1 MFVSFVNVIRRKW
14 NGALNRL
21 SRRLLLSRVPGLP
34 REVQIVPT
42 NACNLS
48 CRACPKTHY
57 PTDNRHLSPEV
68 YGRVKR
74 ELFPAARILNLQG
87 LGEPLLA
94 PLFRQMVKDARA
106 FGLKI
111 KFVTNAMRLDEDI
124 MREIVMAGADVTV
137 SLDGARAETHEDSR
151 TGSEFSV
158 VIDALSKFHAL
169 QKKIHNP
176 DFHISINTVV
186 TKRNVEEI
194 EDIIEVSAKYGVS
207 ALTLISPG
215 VGERKDDYAQ
225 DVISRHPELLL
236 SRMERLIRR
245 AQEKGI
251 ALFHPVFARPSL
263 TQLQVG
269 QTGCGMDGSKYERL
283 SGSRLFPGACLD
295 PWWLTY
301 IDVDGW
307 VRPCCRAIWVGMGN
321 ILEKPFRKIWND
333 MHYVRLRRFVN
344 SNNPPEFCRGCTN
357 WWGITQGDELYMES
371 LKARGIALPPPP
383 EIGVMASSEKVH
395 GA

>member
-1 MFVSFVNVIRRKW
+1 MFVSFANVIRRKW

-21 SRRLLLSRVPGLP
+21 SRRLFLRRALGLP

-42 NACNLS
+42 NACNLH

-57 PTDNRHLSPEV
+57 PTDNRHLSPDV
-68 YGRVKR
+68 YERVKR
-74 ELFPAARILNLQG
+74 ELFPAVRILNLQG

-94 PLFRQMVKDARA
+94 PLFRQMVKDAKA

-111 KFVTNAMRLDEDI
+111 KFVTNAMSLDEDV
-124 MREIVMAGADVTV
+124 MREIVTAGADVTV

-151 TGSEFSV
+151 TGSKFSV
-158 VIDALSKFHAL
+158 VIDALSEFQTL
-169 QKKIHNP
+169 QQKIQND

-186 TKRNVEEI
+186 TKRNVGEL
-194 EDIIEVSAKYGVS
+194 EDIIDISAKYGVS

-215 VGERKDDYAQ
+215 VGDRKDDYAQ
-225 DVISRHPELLL
+225 DVISHYPDLLS
-236 SRMERLIRR
+236 SRMEGLIRKAR
-245 AQEKGI
+245 EKEI
-251 ALFHPVFARPSL
+251 TLFHPAFAHPSSNKQQDERPS
-263 TQLQVG
+263 G
-269 QTGCGMDGSKYERL
+269 G
-283 SGSRLFPGACLD
+283 RLFPGTCLD
-295 PWWLTY
+295 PWRQTY

-321 ILEKPFRKIWND
+321 ILEKPFKKIWND
-333 MHYVRLRRFVN
+333 VHYVRLRRFVN

-357 WWGITQGDELYMES
+357 WWGITLGDELYMES
-371 LKARGIALPPPP
+371 LKARGITLPAPP
-383 EIGVMASSEKVH
+383 EIGVTSSTEKVH

>member
-1 MFVSFVNVIRRKW
+1 MFVSFANVICRKW

-42 NACNLS
+42 NACNLF
-48 CRACPKTHY
+48 CRACPKTHH

-68 YGRVKR
+68 YERVKR
-74 ELFPAARILNLQG
+74 ELFPAARILNLPG

-111 KFVTNAMRLDEDI
+111 KFATNAMRLDEDI
-124 MREIVMAGADVTV
+124 MREIVMAGADATV
-137 SLDGARAETHEDSR
+137 SLDGARAETHEYFR

-169 QKKIHNP
+169 QKKIRNP

-207 ALTLISPG
+207 
-215 VGERKDDYAQ
+215 
-225 DVISRHPELLL
+225 
-236 SRMERLIRR
+236 RR
-245 AQEKGI
+245 
-251 ALFHPVFARPSL
+251 
-263 TQLQVG
+263 
-269 QTGCGMDGSKYERL
+269 
-283 SGSRLFPGACLD
+283 
-295 PWWLTY
+295 
-301 IDVDGW
+301 
-307 VRPCCRAIWVGMGN
+307 
-321 ILEKPFRKIWND
+321 
-333 MHYVRLRRFVN
+333 
-344 SNNPPEFCRGCTN
+344 
-357 WWGITQGDELYMES
+357 
-371 LKARGIALPPPP
+371 
-383 EIGVMASSEKVH
+383 
-395 GA
+395 